1 MRRPADENAA
11 AFHQFDGRL
20 AGLYLD
26 VAAAAKRCF
35 HLAVL
40 DVHLHGAGN
49 ENVFAID
56 GADGVEGRLIGAR
69 GPRGDENRAA
79 QNGHRREDGGATSQM
94 TSMEKL
100 LHSGILQRLEREIL
114 AYTIR

>member
-1 MRRPADENAA
+1 MRRAADEYAA
-11 AFHQFDGRL
+11 AFHQFEARL
-20 AGLYLD
+20 AGLDLD

-69 GPRGDENRAA
+69 GPRSSESRAA
-79 QNGHRREDGGATSQM
+79 KRCDRREDGGAARKM
-94 TSMEKL
+94 TSMEELK
-100 LHSGILQRLEREIL
+100 HSGILLRLE
-114 AYTIR
+114 